1 MEIYEKWKWTIEN
14 KDEVKFCGGKEER
27 SAWFGP
33 YNGGKEERSFL
44 MKVLWNKLFLR
55 TKTKIAMKFLC
66 TIGILSHFTAAIT
79 DNASM

>member
-33 YNGGKEERSFL
+33 YNGGKEERSSPNEGPV
-44 MKVLWNKLFLR
+44 K
-55 TKTKIAMKFLC
+55 
-66 TIGILSHFTAAIT
+66 
-79 DNASM
+79 